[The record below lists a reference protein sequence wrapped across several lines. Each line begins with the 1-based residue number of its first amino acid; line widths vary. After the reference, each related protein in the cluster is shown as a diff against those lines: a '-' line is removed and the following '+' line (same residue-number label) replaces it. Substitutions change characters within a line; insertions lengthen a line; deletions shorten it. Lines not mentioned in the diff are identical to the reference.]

1 MTGTSAKRS
10 RLTFITSSTRHVFGE
25 CEACTGQPAGAELGA
40 GQALHAYAS
49 TVGAVRLCS
58 KPLGVRLLGLAAT
71 ASVIAAW

>member
-10 RLTFITSSTRHVFGE
+10 RLTFITSSARHVFGE

-40 GQALHAYAS
+40 GQGLHAYAS
-49 TVGAVRLCS
+49 VGAVRLCS

-71 ASVIAAW
+71 AGDIAAW

>member
-10 RLTFITSSTRHVFGE
+10 RLTFITSSTRHVLGE

-49 TVGAVRLCS
+49 VGAVRLCS

-71 ASVIAAW
+71 AGVIAAW